1 MQKTV
6 LILILALCFVA
17 PAGLDP
23 STAGAQGLAAI
34 KPVPSLNNQ
43 EDEFDGY
50 AYTDLVDGLAIIVD
64 MDHNEVQFTGDAIYP
79 LANRVE
85 YYDIEGNRTSRSRF
99 RAGKPAGCK
108 LNPGG
113 QVESLWEAREHER

>member
-34 KPVPSLNNQ
+34 KPVPSLNYQ
-43 EDEFDGY
+43 EDEFNGY

-79 LANRVE
+79 FANRVE
-85 YYDIEGNRTSRSRF
+85 FYDIEGNRTSRSRF
-99 RAGKPAGCK
+99 RAGKTSGIQTQPGRTSRIA
-108 LNPGG
+108 LGG
-113 QVESLWEAREHER
+113 QGT